1 MAFLFSRRP
10 RLSQLSVAPADYP
23 KRAYDSDVMP
33 MMLLALLPSPP
44 AWLVLPFCLLLLALA
59 CCPLLTP
66 KFWEHHFRKTVIGL
80 GVVPVLYYLVV
91 FRAVDDYLG
100 VALDYASFMIVIGSL
115 FVISAGI
122 FLGVKGEATPA
133 VNSLYLLVGALLGSV
148 IGTTGASMLLIR
160 PWIQM
165 NRYRFTGMHV
175 AFFIFFVSNIGG
187 ALTPVG
193 PPLFMGYLK
202 GVPFWWSLMRCW
214 PAWTVTTA
222 MVLGVF
228 YVLDRRNF
236 LRAPRQ
242 VREEKTA
249 HEAWRFDGL
258 HNLLLMALVLG
269 AIIFM
274 PGGIREITMLAAA
287 ALSYVTTN
295 KNIHEHN
302 HFNFGP
308 IKEVGWIFLGIFA
321 AMKPVLDYM
330 VIHAGELGLHHDAQF
345 YWFSGLLSGVLDN
358 APTYLTFFA
367 AAFGLEHLNLD
378 NLEHMK
384 TFIAHHD
391 HYLIAISLGSSC
403 FGALTY
409 IGNGPNLMVK
419 AICDHGHVH
428 TPHFFSY
435 IYKYSLPVLI
445 PVFAIVSWLFFR

>member
-1 MAFLFSRRP
+1 
-10 RLSQLSVAPADYP
+10 
-23 KRAYDSDVMP
+23 MP
-33 MMLLALLPSPP
+33 MMLLALFPSPP

-66 KFWEHHFRKTVIGL
+66 KFWEHHFRKIVSGL
-80 GVVPVLYYLVV
+80 GLVPVLYYLVV
-91 FRAVDDYLG
+91 FRATDEYLG

-133 VNSLYLLVGALLGSV
+133 INSLYLLLGALLGSV
-148 IGTTGASMLLIR
+148 IGTTRLHAPHPPL
-160 PWIQM
+160 IQM

-187 ALTPVG
+187 ALTPMG

-214 PAWTVTTA
+214 QAWTVTTVA
-222 MVLGVF
+222 VLGIF

-242 VREEKTA
+242 AREGKTA
-249 HEAWRFDGL
+249 HEKWRFDGL

-274 PGGIREITMLAAA
+274 PGGVREIVMLGAG
-287 ALSYVTTN
+287 ALSYFTTD

-302 HFNFGP
+302 HFTFGP
-308 IKEVGWIFLGIFA
+308 IKEVGWVFLGIFA

-330 VIHAGELGLHHDAQF
+330 VIHAGELGLTMMHSF
-345 YWFSGLLSGVLDN
+345 IGS
-358 APTYLTFFA
+358 A
-367 AAFGLEHLNLD
+367 ACSPVCS
-378 NLEHMK
+378 
-384 TFIAHHD
+384 TTPQP
-391 HYLIAISLGSSC
+391 ISPFWPPRSAWSIS
-403 FGALTY
+403 TST
-409 IGNGPNLMVK
+409 IWR
-419 AICDHGHVH
+419 
-428 TPHFFSY
+428 T
-435 IYKYSLPVLI
+435 
-445 PVFAIVSWLFFR
+445 